1 MHILEIHS
9 FGEYSTESRSNSTFQ
24 LNLLSSD
31 QIFSLKLSR
40 NSQELKSKVCVI
52 RKTLQTPAF
61 MGEIWEK
68 GGVSGHMANG
78 IWFCNCLKE
87 KGLLNPLL

>member
-52 RKTLQTPAF
+52 RTTLQTPAF
-61 MGEIWEK
+61 MGEIWE
-68 GGVSGHMANG
+68 N
-78 IWFCNCLKE
+78 
-87 KGLLNPLL
+87 